1 MKKRP
6 VFYLVLGIII
16 LLVPTSIYLVFLV
29 PKLTQEYNILMASGG
44 IIGGFG
50 FYGASKI
57 PEKLKY
63 SGLFKTSANAF
74 TAFTVITIVQKFIVQ
89 LIGLCATFLV
99 SFIIFKLLMEAF
111 KNAKQRIRDAEL
123 AKEIARNINEAS
135 K

>member
-6 VFYLVLGIII
+6 VFYLVFGIII
-16 LLVPTSIYLVFLV
+16 LLVPTAIYLVFLV

-44 IIGGFG
+44 VIGGFG

-74 TAFTVITIVQKFIVQ
+74 TAFTVITIVQKFIMQ
-89 LIGLCATFLV
+89 LIGLCATFLI
-99 SFIIFKLLMEAF
+99 SFIIFKILMEAY
-111 KNAKQRIRDAEL
+111 KNAKQRIRDSEL
-123 AKEIARNINEAS
+123 AKEIARNIAETT

>member
-16 LLVPTSIYLVFLV
+16 LLVPTAIYLVFLV

-44 IIGGFG
+44 VIGGFG

-99 SFIIFKLLMEAF
+99 SFIIFKLLMEAY

-123 AKEIARNINEAS
+123 AKEIARNIAETT

>member
-16 LLVPTSIYLVFLV
+16 LLVPTAIYLVFLV

-89 LIGLCATFLV
+89 LIGLCATFLI
-99 SFIIFKLLMEAF
+99 SFIIFKLLMEAY

-123 AKEIARNINEAS
+123 AKEIARNIAETT